1 MKEDILKRAMFA
13 MPLSKEAKNSGIMA
27 GFDLDEMDE
36 MEEMPEP
43 SEEMPQMSRT
53 PQNPEIL
60 MNNMRGDMRSVDA
73 RYMELAQLVGEE
85 AAMETPPEV
94 LAMLQMQLGQQGAGI
109 GALPQAQGMMP
120 PGMPPQPQGEMP
132 PGMEGS
138 MPPFPQGGAEQA
150 PPTPDGMPPMQ
161 AAAGAFITPLTRMA
175 QMAADTRAQ
184 RRWRRG
190 RRWGRR
196 GRGRGQG
203 WRKWR
208 S

>member
-73 RYMELAQLVGEE
+73 RYMELAQLVGE
-85 AAMETPPEV
+85 
-94 LAMLQMQLGQQGAGI
+94 
-109 GALPQAQGMMP
+109 
-120 PGMPPQPQGEMP
+120 
-132 PGMEGS
+132 
-138 MPPFPQGGAEQA
+138 
-150 PPTPDGMPPMQ
+150 
-161 AAAGAFITPLTRMA
+161 
-175 QMAADTRAQ
+175 
-184 RRWRRG
+184 
-190 RRWGRR
+190 
-196 GRGRGQG
+196 
-203 WRKWR
+203 
-208 S
+208 